1 MQKESERLFDAIN
14 KLKQLNMLERLELL
28 PQSEAVILKAVMDMQ
43 NQGRPNPSVSQ
54 IARDLFVSPPAISK
68 KLKTLRE
75 KQLIETSTDENDRRN
90 TYVILTDKGK
100 KALQENFNQI
110 SSFLNRAFA
119 RLDPE
124 EIDQFYVLF
133 YKIFESMRAELDK
146 MTDIKTVQRERGR
159 GMHV

>member
-1 MQKESERLFDAIN
+1 MPEESERLFDAIN
-14 KLKQLNMLERLELL
+14 KLKQLNMIERLELI
-28 PQSEAVILKAVMDMQ
+28 PQSEAVILKTVMDMQ
-43 NQGRPNPSVSQ
+43 NQGRHNPSVSQ
-54 IARDLFVSPPAISK
+54 IARKLFVSPPAISR

-75 KQLIETSTDENDRRN
+75 KQLIETFTGENDRRN

-100 KALQENFNQI
+100 EALQENFNQV
-110 SSFLNRAFA
+110 SAFLNHALA

-133 YKIFESMRAELDK
+133 NKIFESMRAELDK
-146 MTDIKTVQRERGR
+146 ITDTKTARLERGR